1 MYGWPQEALVL
12 LDLLVKQ
19 RQSNLFQRCV
29 YQLLLCFEFRRM
41 EIEA

>member
-29 YQLLLCFEFRRM
+29 YQLDTCLSTKQSS
-41 EIEA
+41 